1 MIKPLSIGLMRR
13 LIIDALREREGT
25 SEDIIIRIKNKIR
38 PEWAMKQAR
47 WYYQHTGRT
56 RGKDI
61 DADIAKL
68 GLGAVAEKGIKM
80 RVLEV
85 LHQTRDKR
93 MCIPS
98 LPLRGSSGRGRDVTW
113 TYDPLMWGDVGLI
126 RKTNDAHVAFF
137 RAASSMLA
145 VWGDDPPD
153 EIKEY
158 IDIIRNHVDIV
169 TDYYINSKKPACDVY
184 HDAGVREVMRR
195 IENNKREEVQTNNRE
210 KDPIKSLLASKPL
223 IKKRRTRT

>member
-13 LIIDALREREGT
+13 LIIDALRDREGT

-47 WYYQHTGRT
+47 WYYQHTVRT

-61 DADIAKL
+61 DADIAEL

-85 LHQTRDKR
+85 LHHTRDRRKYTPY
-93 MCIPS
+93 M
-98 LPLRGSSGRGRDVTW
+98 PLRGSSGRGRDITW
-113 TYDPLMWGDVGLI
+113 TYDPLMWGDVESI

-158 IDIIRNHVDIV
+158 IDIIRNHVDID
-169 TDYYINSKKPACDVY
+169 TDYYINSKKPASDVY

-195 IENNKREEVQTNNRE
+195 IEYYKREEILTKTR
-210 KDPIKSLLASKPL
+210 KRDRIKSL
-223 IKKRRTRT
+223 KRRTRT